1 MPSRGVS
8 APTAAHKTI
17 VSPYR
22 ITHDPSACLAT
33 RPISTVRSRS
43 PTRIDSLRYFLT
55 VIFVR
60 LLLTTPALEQAR
72 NVSSAALWIEWWSAI
87 AGRHFRKALTSQRT
101 PKKEKATEPGR
112 EALAAFG
119 FCKAAR
125 VAWLPKSPSRSARAQ
140 ALR

>member
-43 PTRIDSLRYFLT
+43 PSLIDSFKYFLT
-55 VIFVR
+55 VISISSPFDDSGVSTGVR
-60 LLLTTPALEQAR
+60 RLVRRDFSNTNLSLRYKE
-72 NVSSAALWIEWWSAI
+72 
-87 AGRHFRKALTSQRT
+87 
-101 PKKEKATEPGR
+101 EKAAEPGR
-112 EALAAFG
+112 EALAAFLHIG
-119 FCKAAR
+119 RAR
-125 VAWLPKSPSRSARAQ
+125 CLDTSCRRHVRLGSKLFENACLS
-140 ALR
+140 